1 MKNLEQH
8 VKHRDSCIFRP
19 VFCLHW
25 FEAGEVCEEKIL
37 FKDYNDHL
45 ITFHENNDHLDR
57 EDEEL
62 DEWIASFKI
71 EEADWKKYQAWSPME
86 ILDTDGNLF
95 YTVGCIANKSFNFMI
110 VFYGSPKK
118 AKRFS
123 CTCSLENKDGEKFS
137 YTGKIHT
144 LDEKKD
150 EIIASDSL
158 FKIGKN
164 AVMRS
169 LDEDSDFEITFTISE
184 EKTGY

>member
-1 MKNLEQH
+1 MLTWSTIPSKTAGT
-8 VKHRDSCIFRP
+8 R
-19 VFCLHW
+19 FCEFL
-25 FEAGEVCEEKIL
+25 
-37 FKDYNDHL
+37 
-45 ITFHENNDHLDR
+45 
-57 EDEEL
+57 
-62 DEWIASFKI
+62 
-71 EEADWKKYQAWSPME
+71 
-86 ILDTDGNLF
+86 
-95 YTVGCIANKSFNFMI
+95 ANKSFNFMI
-110 VFYGSPKK
+110 VFYGSPKS

-169 LDEDSDFEITFTISE
+169 LDEESDFEITFTISE
-184 EKTGY
+184 EKTGYYTRL